1 MMSHAAVRATTIVLL
16 LTVCRVPAAAQQ
28 RDPEPL
34 FSTSD
39 AAWAAAFLAGTAALA
54 PLDRYFA
61 DRLQDPRS
69 QENRFLRNTAS
80 GFRVLGH
87 PGAVV
92 AITGMYAIGR
102 LSENDGLAAVAL
114 HAGAALALAEG
125 VTYFGKVVAGRARP
139 RIDPDTPF
147 DFGLFRG
154 LDDDYRSLPS
164 GHASAAFAVAAALT
178 SEAGIRRPSDQW
190 WIGTLL
196 YSSAALVGVSRMY
209 NNEHWASDVV
219 LGAAIGTFSGWKV
232 VRYTDTRPGND
243 LDGLFLEVV
252 IRPGAGMGVTILPR
266 AWSPLAH

>member
-1 MMSHAAVRATTIVLL
+1 MRTTTLVLL
-16 LTVCRVPAAAQQ
+16 LTVVRVPVAAQQ

-34 FSTSD
+34 FSGSD
-39 AAWAAAFLAGTAALA
+39 AAWAGGFLAGTAALA

-69 QENRFLRNTAS
+69 QDNRILRNATT

-87 PGAVV
+87 PGAIIAMAGV
-92 AITGMYAIGR
+92 YAIGR
-102 LSENDGLAAVAL
+102 VADDEGMAEVGLHATAAFAVAE
-114 HAGAALALAEG
+114 A
-125 VTYFGKVVAGRARP
+125 VTYLGKFVAGRARP
-139 RIDPDTPF
+139 RTDPESPF

-154 LDDDYRSLPS
+154 LDDDYRSFPS

-196 YSSAALVGVSRMY
+196 YTSATLVGASRMY

-219 LGAAIGTFSGWKV
+219 LGAAIGTFAGWKV

-243 LDGLFLEVV
+243 LDGVFLNVT
-252 IRPGAGMGVTILPR
+252 IRPGTGIGLMVLPR
-266 AWSPLAH
+266 SWSPLR

>member
-1 MMSHAAVRATTIVLL
+1 MCATTLVLL
-16 LTVCRVPAAAQQ
+16 LTVLRVPAAAQQ

-34 FSTSD
+34 FSASD
-39 AAWAAAFLAGTAALA
+39 AAWAGGFLAGTAALA

-69 QENRFLRNTAS
+69 QESGFLRNAAT

-87 PGAVV
+87 PGALV
-92 AITGMYAIGR
+92 AITGMYAVGR
-102 LSENDGLAAVAL
+102 LADNDGLAEVGL
-114 HAGAALALAEG
+114 HAAAAFAVAEG

-139 RIDPDTPF
+139 RIDPDSPF
-147 DFGLFRG
+147 DFRLFRG
-154 LDDDYRSLPS
+154 LDDDYRSFPS

-219 LGAAIGTFSGWKV
+219 LGAAIGTFAGWKV

-243 LDGLFLEVV
+243 LDGIFLNVT
-252 IRPGAGMGVTILPR
+252 IRPGTALGLTILPR
-266 AWSPLAH
+266 SWSPLRPDHD